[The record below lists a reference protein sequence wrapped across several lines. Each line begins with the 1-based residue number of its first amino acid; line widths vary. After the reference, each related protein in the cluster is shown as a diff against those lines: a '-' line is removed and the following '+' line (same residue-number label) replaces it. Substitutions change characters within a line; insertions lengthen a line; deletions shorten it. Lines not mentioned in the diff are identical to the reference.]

1 MGNQTGQVEYDFNCM
16 SVVFCTTNFTTEC
29 ENVTLKACPV
39 CNMRYAAIFITLVLI
54 LGFMI
59 VVGNVI
65 IIISTRT
72 LKRQSKVDVIRT
84 SLAGAD
90 VLSGLNIFTVVVY
103 HFAKTLNWTAAE
115 LVQYQASVVNTAPAV
130 IGAVVF
136 VFTVTSSLYHLLLL
150 SCERLYAIQWPIS
163 YKLQSRS
170 SLHRVLIGVWIISA
184 LTASVPGWFP
194 KRFAFNYYSLIFV
207 YYPSINQDA
216 FVKQYGSVL
225 SLLVIFIVLPFAL
238 TMVMLF
244 VTLCI
249 GHRHFKRSERLA
261 NQDRCRSIKKELSM
275 VVHMILMMLGFSATI
290 IPLVS
295 FSIAYFTLKLGCGK
309 IKVPYATC
317 FYLGLGNSLVNVVV
331 YSLLDKDFRQSV
343 KNTCKRYRRLYVL
356 RST

>member
-1 MGNQTGQVEYDFNCM
+1 MSNQTGQMGFEFNCM
-16 SVVFCTTNFTTEC
+16 AVVFCTTNFTTEC

-65 IIISTRT
+65 IIISTRS

-90 VLSGLNIFTVVVY
+90 ILSGLNIFTVVAY

-184 LTASVPGWFP
+184 VTASIPGWFP
-194 KRFAFNYYSLIFV
+194 KRFVFNYFPSLFV
-207 YYPSINQDA
+207 YYPYINIVGAGKNID
-216 FVKQYGSVL
+216 SVIA
-225 SLLVIFIVLPFAL
+225 LLGVFLILPFVL
-238 TMVMLF
+238 TMVILATTM
-244 VTLCI
+244 CI
-249 GHRHFKRSERLA
+249 GHLQFKKSKRLA
-261 NQDRCRSIKKELSM
+261 NHARASNMKKELSM
-275 VVHMILMMLGFSATI
+275 IVHLGSMKLGFSATFLSLHYQSHT
-290 IPLVS
+290 LV
-295 FSIAYFTLKLGCGK
+295 LKRA
-309 IKVPYATC
+309 V
-317 FYLGLGNSLVNVVV
+317 
-331 YSLLDKDFRQSV
+331 
-343 KNTCKRYRRLYVL
+343 RR
-356 RST
+356 